1 MPNETLRV
9 AHSAESEVQWT
20 PVSLT
25 VVGLCFILN
34 MLDGADVTIMSF
46 IAPQLATQWSVSPER
61 LGIIFS
67 ASLLGMALGCLLI
80 APLADRYGRRTLIMG
95 SLALVSV
102 AMIGSGFVTT
112 VSALIVM
119 RLLVGIGV
127 GTIGVSMTA
136 MAAEFAPP
144 AQANFAVGAV
154 QAGWPLAAIMTAFAA
169 AGLLPYYH
177 WQAMLMGIGAM
188 STVLL
193 VVVVAAL
200 PESRAFLAAR
210 ARDTQSGSRA
220 TIRVSMLFADGR
232 ARTSILLWTAVTF
245 GYFVL
250 YFVIS
255 WIPKLANQAGLPLNQ
270 AIYAGA
276 GYNVG
281 SFIGSSLIGWLA
293 ARYRINRVIMFFFI
307 AGAGAMLVFGGVKLP
322 LVATLGFAVLIGI
335 FVNGGFNGFW
345 GFSAMLYPPEMRGAG
360 IGWAMGLGRVGAV
373 LGPSVGGYLVGAKY
387 PISAIFAIYTVP
399 LIIAATLCQLIR
411 LTPKADGRR
420 A

>member
-1 MPNETLRV
+1 MSAGTPLVAHPNESA
-9 AHSAESEVQWT
+9 AHWT
-20 PVSLT
+20 PIAAT
-25 VVGLCFILN
+25 VVVLCFVLN

-46 IAPQLATQWSVSPER
+46 IAPQLASQWSVSPER

-67 ASLLGMALGCLLI
+67 ASLAGMALGCLLI
-80 APLADRYGRRTLIMG
+80 APLADRFGRRALIIG
-95 SLALVSV
+95 SLALVSA

-112 VSALIVM
+112 VPALIVT

-169 AGLLPYYH
+169 ADLLPH
-177 WQAMLMGIGAM
+177 HQWQVMLMGIGAM

-193 VVVVAAL
+193 VILVLAL

-210 ARDTQSGSRA
+210 QRDKQMGTRA
-220 TIRVSMLFADGR
+220 KISIAMLFAEGR

-255 WIPKLANQAGLPLNQ
+255 WIPKLANQAGLPLSQ

-276 GYNVG
+276 GYNLG

-293 ARYRINRVIMFFFI
+293 AQYRINRVIMFFFI
-307 AGAGAMLVFGGVKLP
+307 AGAAAMLIFGGVKLP
-322 LVATLGFAVLIGI
+322 LVATLGFAVLIGV

-345 GFSAMLYPPEMRGAG
+345 AFSAMLYPPEMRGAG
-360 IGWAMGLGRVGAV
+360 IGWAMGLGRIGAV

-387 PISAIFAIYTVP
+387 PVSAIFAIYTVP
-399 LIIAATLCQLIR
+399 LIVAAFLCQLIK
-411 LTPKADGRR
+411 LSSDPKESR